1 MKQAAGK
8 TIVLTGCSKGL
19 GRAMAEYFAGEGA
32 TVLGCGR
39 DAEALAKLSAKL
51 GAPHS
56 FSAVDVA
63 DDSQVRDWARGI
75 LDKYGA
81 PDLLINNAAMINRSA
96 PLWELEAAEIET
108 LLRTNLLGVTN
119 CIHHF
124 VPEMLRRSR
133 GVVVNFSSGWGR
145 STSPEVA
152 SYCASK
158 WAVEGLTQS
167 LAQDLSAAGGTVS
180 AVALNPGVI
189 DTQMLRSCF
198 GDSASHYPGPE
209 DWVRLAGPL
218 LLSLGR
224 KHNGR
229 SLDVPSS

>member
-1 MKQAAGK
+1 
-8 TIVLTGCSKGL
+8 
-19 GRAMAEYFAGEGA
+19 MAEYFAGEGA

-39 DAEALAKLSAKL
+39 DAAALSKLSAQL
-51 GAPHS
+51 GSPHE
-56 FSAVDVA
+56 FATVDVA
-63 DDSQVRDWARGI
+63 DDWQVQQWAQGI
-75 LDKYGA
+75 LERHGA
-81 PDLLINNAAMINRSA
+81 PDFLLNNAAMINRSA
-96 PLWELEAAEIET
+96 PLWELKSAEVEA
-108 LLRTNLLGVTN
+108 LLRTNLLGMTN

-124 VPEMLRRSR
+124 VPEMLRRAT

-167 LAQDLSAAGGTVS
+167 LAQDLSAAGGSVA
-180 AVALNPGVI
+180 AVALNPGII

-198 GDSASHYPGPE
+198 ADGASHYPPPA
-209 DWVRLAGPL
+209 DWVRNAGPF
-218 LLSLGR
+218 LLSISN

-229 SLDVPSS
+229 SLDIPSP

>member
-1 MKQAAGK
+1 
-8 TIVLTGCSKGL
+8 
-19 GRAMAEYFAGEGA
+19 MAEYFAVEGA

-51 GAPHS
+51 GAPHA
-56 FSAVDVA
+56 FAVVDVA
-63 DDSQVRDWARGI
+63 DDPQVRRWAQDI
-75 LDKYGA
+75 VAKHGA

-96 PLWELEAAEIET
+96 PLWELESAEIEE
-108 LLRTNLLGVTN
+108 LFRTNLLGVTN

-124 VPEMLRRSR
+124 VPGMLQRSS
-133 GVVVNFSSGWGR
+133 GMVVNFSSGWGR

-158 WAVEGLTQS
+158 WGVEGLTQS
-167 LAQDLSAAGGTVS
+167 LAQDLAAAGGTVS

-189 DTQMLRSCF
+189 DTRMLRSCL

-209 DWVRLAGPL
+209 DWVRLAGPF

-224 KHNGR
+224 EHNGR
-229 SLDVPSS
+229 SLDVPAS